1 MSRLFF
7 FLLTLTLFNCIF
19 ADSKCPDDWVDCGNG
34 KCIAYLWK
42 CDGENDCGNFKD
54 EENCDLGVPSRPCE
68 SHQFQCVDGHC
79 IPEIWK
85 CDGEH
90 DCEDDSDEKGC
101 KNSTECDGFQCGD
114 NHCIPLKWKC
124 DDQRDCPD
132 GSDEENCPKKQMCS
146 EEEFLCSSG
155 MCLNRSQVC
164 DGKKDCS
171 DGSDEGSHCGDVCTN
186 ATCSQNCRVTPTGPE
201 CYCDDGYSLDS
212 NNKTCSDID
221 ECLIEGFCSQECTNI
236 IGSYKCSCLE
246 GYESVNRTCEASGSE
261 PLLIFSNLKEIRA
274 FYLRSKRYFLIQ
286 KAVYKA
292 ASVDADP
299 LESKIYWIEISNKSS
314 VYSAKIDGTGF
325 SVVINNGLMIPE
337 DIAVDYVAR
346 NFYFTDSG
354 LKKILAC
361 KMDGS
366 MCHTLHDTNIERPRA
381 IALDP
386 QEGLVYWSDWG
397 NDTAGIYRSGMDGSR
412 RATLVSKDVGWPNG
426 IAVDHTTN
434 RLYWADAQLSTIEY
448 ITLDGKIRKVLLK
461 DEVFHPYSLTVFE
474 DGLYWSDWKTFSL
487 ETCNKFTGHK
497 MNAILR
503 ENGKH
508 IMGVHAYHPVLATRT
523 NNPCWSSS
531 CSHMC
536 LIAPLNSYR
545 CVCPPGFTLAA
556 NGMTCLINDNF
567 PMLLVNDDDSIY
579 RIQPEVVGSIAVT
592 ELPTTHIDSIG
603 RLAYDWNS
611 KILFITDLKKPAIY
625 EINMTTLMRRELV
638 VNHLVNPGGLAFDSS
653 SKTLYW
659 VDSSKGTVEVISTIT
674 SASSELIVDLSKP
687 TDIVLVQNIGKMF
700 ISTIGEYPS
709 ITMYD
714 MDGKNAKV
722 LNMIIATPI
731 ALAVHPT
738 ASILYWADP
747 RAEIISSIDYLD
759 PKSEPIVLKS
769 RVENIMSI
777 AVNEKYLYWTD
788 SKHNVLNLLKFNTTH
803 SHTISLPNIKSGPVS
818 RKVIYAAP
826 PVAKRSLGET
836 CANNNGG
843 CSHLCLTSP
852 SGRWCT
858 CAPGMELQKDGTTCK
873 EKECTP
879 EEFQCLGNSKKCI
892 PKEFQCDGV
901 KDCDDGSDEKCE
913 KEPQRCPGNDFR
925 CLNGRCILASW
936 KCDKRDDCGDNSD
949 EIGCPAPVNC
959 SNDQFTCAKGE
970 CIPSLW
976 RCDGEHDCVDNSDE
990 ANCHATACNEETQ
1003 LRCDHGQCIPKSW
1016 ACDGAPDCFDST
1028 DERNCSSKPKTCKD
1042 KEFKCGDG
1050 PCIDE
1055 KLVCDKRA
1063 DCEDG
1068 SDERNCSRTNTTC
1081 DGDGYFT
1088 CNDGLCI
1095 YIHEVCDGYKDC
1107 AGGEEEINCS
1117 KWNTTCRAH
1126 S

>member
-1 MSRLFF
+1 
-7 FLLTLTLFNCIF
+7 
-19 ADSKCPDDWVDCGNG
+19 
-34 KCIAYLWK
+34 
-42 CDGENDCGNFKD
+42 
-54 EENCDLGVPSRPCE
+54 
-68 SHQFQCVDGHC
+68 
-79 IPEIWK
+79 
-85 CDGEH
+85 
-90 DCEDDSDEKGC
+90 
-101 KNSTECDGFQCGD
+101 
-114 NHCIPLKWKC
+114 
-124 DDQRDCPD
+124 
-132 GSDEENCPKKQMCS
+132 
-146 EEEFLCSSG
+146 
-155 MCLNRSQVC
+155 
-164 DGKKDCS
+164 
-171 DGSDEGSHCGDVCTN
+171 
-186 ATCSQNCRVTPTGPE
+186 
-201 CYCDDGYSLDS
+201 
-212 NNKTCSDID
+212 
-221 ECLIEGFCSQECTNI
+221 
-236 IGSYKCSCLE
+236 
-246 GYESVNRTCEASGSE
+246 
-261 PLLIFSNLKEIRA
+261 
-274 FYLRSKRYFLIQ
+274 
-286 KAVYKA
+286 
-292 ASVDADP
+292 
-299 LESKIYWIEISNKSS
+299 
-314 VYSAKIDGTGF
+314 
-325 SVVINNGLMIPE
+325 
-337 DIAVDYVAR
+337 
-346 NFYFTDSG
+346 
-354 LKKILAC
+354 
-361 KMDGS
+361 
-366 MCHTLHDTNIERPRA
+366 
-381 IALDP
+381 
-386 QEGLVYWSDWG
+386 
-397 NDTAGIYRSGMDGSR
+397 
-412 RATLVSKDVGWPNG
+412 
-426 IAVDHTTN
+426 
-434 RLYWADAQLSTIEY
+434 
-448 ITLDGKIRKVLLK
+448 
-461 DEVFHPYSLTVFE
+461 
-474 DGLYWSDWKTFSL
+474 
-487 ETCNKFTGHK
+487 
-497 MNAILR
+497 
-503 ENGKH
+503 
-508 IMGVHAYHPVLATRT
+508 
-523 NNPCWSSS
+523 
-531 CSHMC
+531 MC

-579 RIQPEVVGSIAVT
+579 RIQPEVVGRTAVT

-611 KILFITDLKKPAIY
+611 KTLFITDLKKPAIY

-709 ITMYD
+709 VTMYD
-714 MDGKNAKV
+714 MDGKNANV
-722 LNMIIATPI
+722 LNMIIATPV

-747 RAEIISSIDYLD
+747 RAEIISAIDYLD
-759 PKSEPIVLKS
+759 PRSESTILKS

-818 RKVIYAAP
+818 RKVIYTAP

-843 CSHLCLTSP
+843 CSHLCLASP
-852 SGRWCT
+852 SGRSCT
-858 CAPGMELQKDGTTCK
+858 CAPGMKLQKDGTTCK
-873 EKECTP
+873 EKVCTSD
-879 EEFQCLGNSKKCI
+879 EFRCLGNSKKCV

-913 KEPQRCPGNDFR
+913 SKEPQRCPGNDFR

-959 SNDQFTCAKGE
+959 SHDQFTCAKGE

-976 RCDGEHDCVDNSDE
+976 RCDGENDCVDNSDE

-1016 ACDGAPDCFDST
+1016 ACDGAPDCFDNT
-1028 DERNCSSKPKTCKD
+1028 DERNCLRTEIEHDTKGKTIGECEKCLVPFEGGRDIEASTSKPKTCKD

-1107 AGGEEEINCS
+1107 AGGEEEINCKIMNSVGS
-1117 KWNTTCRAH
+1117 KVLSVILICDFLDIKQAKLSTKLDTATVASVFGDLSTVWWLLEKSNITIYDVSGFFEKALGGTEKPYIYRLWWSSPKAPFPVGNEGRLNGQAVSRGAVSQAGHPSADIPREVDLTSLYYSDSKSDQRSSH
-1126 S
+1126 SIRRIQTRTADQCSFEEYFCANNSRCISKRWICDGDNDCGDAEDENPENCTKRVKPTLPPHKKSIFFIPV